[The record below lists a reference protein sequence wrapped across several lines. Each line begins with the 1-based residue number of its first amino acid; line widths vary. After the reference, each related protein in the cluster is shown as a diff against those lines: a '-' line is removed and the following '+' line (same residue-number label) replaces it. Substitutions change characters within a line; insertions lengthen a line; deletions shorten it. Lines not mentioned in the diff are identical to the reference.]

1 MVTNTLEFISDE
13 DATMRGK
20 MGRHGPRSCP
30 QLFTLVF
37 ISPKAGMRVH
47 SDRPTTGPG
56 RSIRFWA
63 IRVAKGL
70 WEITE
75 SVYRY
80 TGSPKWKKT
89 AVRTTEAVQCLKGGS
104 KDEPLSWITALSQQR
119 GLHNSKEA
127 LSHSVQGH
135 PKWMGHSG
143 EFYQNMVHCRRE
155 WQTTT
160 VFLPWESH
168 E

>member
-47 SDRPTTGPG
+47 SDRPTSGPG

-63 IRVAKGL
+63 IRMAKGL

-80 TGSPKWKKT
+80 TGSPK
-89 AVRTTEAVQCLKGGS
+89 
-104 KDEPLSWITALSQQR
+104 
-119 GLHNSKEA
+119 
-127 LSHSVQGH
+127 
-135 PKWMGHSG
+135 
-143 EFYQNMVHCRRE
+143 
-155 WQTTT
+155 
-160 VFLPWESH
+160 
-168 E
+168 

>member
-63 IRVAKGL
+63 IRMAKGL
-70 WEITE
+70 WEITKCVQIYTE
-75 SVYRY
+75 SQVKEDC
-80 TGSPKWKKT
+80 SQ
-89 AVRTTEAVQCLKGGS
+89 EDGGS
-104 KDEPLSWITALSQQR
+104 AVFERRFKGRTPLMDQSLVTAK
-119 GLHNSKEA
+119 GPA
-127 LSHSVQGH
+127 
-135 PKWMGHSG
+135 
-143 EFYQNMVHCRRE
+143 
-155 WQTTT
+155 
-160 VFLPWESH
+160 
-168 E
+168 

>member
-1 MVTNTLEFISDE
+1 MVTNTLEVISDE

-20 MGRHGPRSCP
+20 DGEAWSQFLSSATHPS
-30 QLFTLVF
+30 LHF
-37 ISPKAGMRVH
+37 PKSWDEG
-47 SDRPTTGPG
+47 SLWQTYWLG

-63 IRVAKGL
+63 TRMAKGL

-75 SVYRY
+75 RVYRY

-89 AVRTTEAVQCLKGGS
+89 VVRKRGAVQCLKGGS
-104 KDEPLSWITALSQQR
+104 KDESLSWITTLSQQR

-127 LSHSVQGH
+127 MSHSVQGH

-143 EFYQNMVHCRRE
+143 EFSQNMVHCRRE
-155 WQTTT
+155 WQTTP